1 VTLRGEKK
9 IGESMPYLKFLS
21 DEEVKTM
28 HEATMKIMGEVGII
42 WTHQPS
48 LDILLSAGCTMNG
61 NRVCMPENLIMDSV
75 AKANKRPKIR
85 GRNGTVNEIGGGNLF
100 FHNLGGARD
109 VFDARTGT
117 HHTAT
122 TEDCINAVRLLDALP
137 NCNNVTPFFTPPDV
151 ENEMMALHMFRHALS
166 NTSKPVQGPGIQFGH
181 EAKYAVEMAAVIGIE
196 AHEITLSLSPV
207 SPLTMHDVAA
217 QAIMDMANAGVI
229 HANLPAP
236 TGGATSPMTI
246 TGSLIQ
252 QSAESL
258 APLVLAQT
266 MNPGCGVIYCG
277 RLGLLEPR
285 TGLIWAGVELGMSSA
300 ATVQL
305 GHYYGFSV
313 NVYGFST
320 NAHTL
325 DAQNAFER
333 GLNASLPALAGADEL
348 SGIGEM
354 EAGVMGSFAQMVL
367 DNELAKSVH
376 RQRQGLSADAE
387 HLAVEVINTVMNTNR
402 NYLAS
407 KHTLKHLR
415 AGEMALTKLAERNS
429 WDTWEDK
436 MSRKQMADYATDE
449 AERILREHVPTPL
462 EPQQEAELDKILLAA
477 EKETVKKKK

>member
-1 VTLRGEKK
+1 
-9 IGESMPYLKFLS
+9 
-21 DEEVKTM
+21 
-28 HEATMKIMGEVGII
+28 
-42 WTHQPS
+42 QQ
-48 LDILLSAGCTMNG
+48 
-61 NRVCMPENLIMDSV
+61 
-75 AKANKRPKIR
+75 
-85 GRNGTVNEIGGGNLF
+85 
-100 FHNLGGARD
+100 
-109 VFDARTGT
+109 
-117 HHTAT
+117 
-122 TEDCINAVRLLDALP
+122 NAE
-137 NCNNVTPFFTPPDV
+137 T
-151 ENEMMALHMFRHALS
+151 
-166 NTSKPVQGPGIQFGH
+166 
-181 EAKYAVEMAAVIGIE
+181 
-196 AHEITLSLSPV
+196 
-207 SPLTMHDVAA
+207 
-217 QAIMDMANAGVI
+217 
-229 HANLPAP
+229 
-236 TGGATSPMTI
+236 
-246 TGSLIQ
+246 
-252 QSAESL
+252 L
-258 APLVLAQT
+258 APLVLAQIL
-266 MNPGCGVIYCG
+266 NPGCGVVYCG

-305 GHYYGFSV
+305 GHYYGFAV

-387 HLAVEVINTVMNTNR
+387 HLAVEVIGNVMDSNR

-436 MSRKQMADYATDE
+436 LGRKQMADSATVE
-449 AERILREHVPTPL
+449 AERILREHQVQPL
-462 EPQQEAELDKILLAA
+462 DPAQEAELDKILAA
-477 EKETVKKKK
+477 AQRETVKKK

>member
-1 VTLRGEKK
+1 
-9 IGESMPYLKFLS
+9 
-21 DEEVKTM
+21 
-28 HEATMKIMGEVGII
+28 MK
-42 WTHQPS
+42 
-48 LDILLSAGCTMNG
+48 D
-61 NRVCMPENLIMDSV
+61 NRVLMPPDLVMDSV

-85 GRNGTVNEIGGGNLF
+85 GRNGTVNELGGGNLF

-122 TEDCINAVRLLDALP
+122 TEDCVNAVRLLDALP
-137 NCNNVTPFFTPPDV
+137 NCNNITPFFTPPDV

-166 NTSKPVQGPGIQFGH
+166 NTTKPVQGPGIQFGH
-181 EAKYAVEMAAVIGIE
+181 EAKYAVEMAKVIGIE
-196 AHEITLSLSPV
+196 PHEITLSLSPV
-207 SPLTMHDVAA
+207 SPLTMHDIAA
-217 QAIMDMANAGVI
+217 QAIMDMAEAGVI

-246 TGSLIQ
+246 TGSLVQ
-252 QSAESL
+252 QNAETL
-258 APLVLAQT
+258 APLVLAQIL
-266 MNPGCGVIYCG
+266 NPGCGVVYCG

-285 TGLIWAGVELGMSSA
+285 TGLIWGGVELGISSA

-305 GHYYGFSV
+305 GHYYGFAV

-367 DNELAKSVH
+367 DNELAKSIH

-387 HLAVEVINTVMNTNR
+387 HLAVEVIGNVMDSNR

-436 MSRKQMADYATDE
+436 MGRKQMADHATDE
-449 AERILREHVPTPL
+449 AERILREHTVPPL
-462 EPQQEAELDKILLAA
+462 EPAQEAELNRILAA
-477 EKETVKKKK
+477 AERETVKKK

>member
-1 VTLRGEKK
+1 ME
-9 IGESMPYLKFLS
+9 PLKFLS
-21 DEEVKTM
+21 DNDVKAM
-28 HEATMKIMGEVGII
+28 HDATMQVMREVGII

-61 NRVCMPENLIMDSV
+61 NRVCMPEDLIMDSV
-75 AKANKRPKIR
+75 AKANKRPEIR
-85 GRNGTVNEIGGGNLF
+85 GRNGTINKIGSGELF

-117 HHTAT
+117 HHTST
-122 TEDCINAVRLLDALP
+122 QEDCINATRVLDALP

-151 ENEMMALHMFRHALS
+151 ENEMMALHMYRHTLS
-166 NTSKPVQGPGIQFGH
+166 HTTKPVQGPGIQFGH
-181 EAKYAVEMAAVIGIE
+181 EVKYAVEMAAVIGIQP
-196 AHEITLSLSPV
+196 HELTLSLSPV

-246 TGSLIQ
+246 TGSLVQ
-252 QSAESL
+252 QNAESL
-258 APLVLAQT
+258 APLVLAQLI
-266 MNPGCGVIYCG
+266 NPGCGVIYCG

-285 TGLIWAGVELGMSSA
+285 TGLIWGGVELGISSA

-449 AERILREHVPTPL
+449 AERILREHVVPPL
-462 EPQQEAELDKILLAA
+462 EPQQEAELDKIMSAA
-477 EKETVKKKK
+477 EKATVKKKK

>member
-1 VTLRGEKK
+1 ME
-9 IGESMPYLKFLS
+9 PLKFLS
-21 DEEVKTM
+21 DQDVDAM
-28 HEATMKIMGEVGII
+28 NEATLRVMNDIGIV

-48 LDILLSAGCTMNG
+48 LNILQQAGCWVRD
-61 NRVCMPENLIMDSV
+61 NRVHFPPELVLDSV

-85 GRNGTVNEIGGGNLF
+85 GRNGAINELGGGSLY

-109 VFDARTGT
+109 VFDAASGT
-117 HHTAT
+117 RHTAT
-122 TEDCINAVRLLDALP
+122 LEDCVNATRILDALP

-151 ENEMMALHMFRHALS
+151 ANELMALHMYRHALS
-166 NTSKPVQGPGIQFGH
+166 NTTKPVQGPGIQFGH
-181 EAKYAVEMAAVIGIE
+181 EVRYAVEMAAVIGIQP
-196 AHEITLSLSPV
+196 HELTLSLSPV

-217 QAIMDMANAGVI
+217 QAVMDMAQAGVV

-246 TGSLIQ
+246 TGSLVQ
-252 QSAESL
+252 QNAETL
-258 APLVLAQT
+258 APLVLAQLIR
-266 MNPGCGVIYCG
+266 PGCGVVYCG
-277 RLGLLEPR
+277 RLGMLEPR

-305 GHYYGFSV
+305 GHYYGFAV

-367 DNELAKSVH
+367 DNELAKSIH

-387 HLAVEVINTVMNTNR
+387 HLAVEIIGNVMDTNR

-429 WDTWEDK
+429 WETWEDK
-436 MSRKQMADYATDE
+436 LSRRQMADYAVEE
-449 AERILREHVPTPL
+449 AERLLREHVVPPL
-462 EPQQEAELDKILLAA
+462 EPAQEAELDKILAAA
-477 EKETVKKKK
+477 ERETIRKK

>member
-1 VTLRGEKK
+1 ME
-9 IGESMPYLKFLS
+9 PLKFLS
-21 DEEVKTM
+21 DEDVKAM
-28 HEATMKIMGEVGII
+28 HEATLQIMQEVGII
-42 WTHQPS
+42 WTHKPS
-48 LDILLSAGCTMNG
+48 LEILTDAGCTIKG
-61 NRVCMPENLIMDSV
+61 SRVCFPPDLVIESA
-75 AKANKRPKIR
+75 AKANKRPVIR
-85 GRNGTVNEIGGGNLF
+85 GRNGQVNELGGGNLY

-117 HHTAT
+117 HHVAT
-122 TEDCINAVRLLDALP
+122 LEDCINAARVLDALP
-137 NCNNVTPFFTPPDV
+137 NCHTVTPFFTPPGLP
-151 ENEMMALHMFRHALS
+151 NELMALHMYRQTLS
-166 NTSKPVQGPGIQFGH
+166 NTTKPVQGPGIQFGH
-181 EAKYAVEMAAVIGIE
+181 EVKYAVEMAAVVGTP

-217 QAIMDMANAGVI
+217 QAVMDMAQAGVI
-229 HANLPAP
+229 HSNLPAP

-246 TGSLIQ
+246 TGSLVQ

-258 APLVLAQT
+258 APLVLAQLID
-266 MNPGCGVIYCG
+266 PGCGVVYCG
-277 RLGLLEPR
+277 RLGMLEPR
-285 TGLIWAGVELGMSSA
+285 TGLIWGGVELGLSSA

-305 GHYYGFSV
+305 GHFYGFAV

-367 DNELAKSVH
+367 DNELAGSVL
-376 RQRQGLSADAE
+376 RLRKGLSADVE
-387 HLAVEVINTVMNTNR
+387 HLALEIIGNVMDGTR
-402 NYLAS
+402 NYLGQ

-429 WDTWEDK
+429 WDTWEEK
-436 MSRKQMADYATDE
+436 MGRKQMADRATDE
-449 AERILREHVPTPL
+449 AERLLREHVVPPL
-462 EPQQEAELDKILLAA
+462 EPQQESELDRILEAA
-477 EKETVKKKK
+477 AKETVKKK